1 MKLSYVKRILE
12 YLAGDELKKAI
23 ATHPNAKFKGR
34 FSYDK
39 SLSYEKNL
47 ISALKV
53 IQAYPELKYELNL
66 YNVSNI
72 KSFFDLLKEWG
83 INRKLCDLIPQNK
96 LYKNLISNLW
106 QIYIE
111 TPETFIFTL
120 YLDTVKCPENGLISV
135 HKVELWI
142 NDFKEKYNQNNNNPI
157 SMSDED
163 MQDIIEEFFI
173 YIKHRAVAII
183 GRNNK
188 V

>member
-1 MKLSYVKRILE
+1 MKLSYVKQILE

-72 KSFFDLLKEWG
+72 KSFFDLLKKWG
-83 INRKLCDLIPQNK
+83 INGKLSDTTSQNK
-96 LYKNLISNLW
+96 PYKTLISNLW
-106 QIYIE
+106 KIYIE

>member
-1 MKLSYVKRILE
+1 MKLTYVEQILE

-23 ATHPNAKFKGR
+23 ATHPNAKLKGR
-34 FSYDK
+34 FSYDE

-83 INRKLCDLIPQNK
+83 INVKLNDGTVQNK
-96 LYKNLISNLW
+96 PYKNLILNLW
-106 QIYIE
+106 QIYIKI
-111 TPETFIFTL
+111 PETFIFTL

-135 HKVELWI
+135 HKVKLWI

-173 YIKHRAVAII
+173 YIKHRAVVII